1 VIITTDAS
9 PWGFGATLHLQGVLV
24 AALTDELQEDDLAR
38 FNLQKGD
45 CRGQSLWEAMAE
57 LIAARTWKDWWLGQP
72 WSLCL
77 RGDSTAALGALGKL
91 SSPSQQMNAVC
102 REMALDLAEGAYRV
116 TVLEHVEGKLNLL
129 PDCLSRL
136 CEPGSAKQRPVELVG
151 VKFTEV
157 ERRSQAWWRT
167 RLEPG

>member
-1 VIITTDAS
+1 M
-9 PWGFGATLHLQGVLV
+9 V
-24 AALTDELQEDDLAR
+24 A
-38 FNLQKGD
+38 
-45 CRGQSLWEAMAE
+45 
-57 LIAARTWKDWWLGQP
+57 
-72 WSLCL
+72 CL
-77 RGDSTAALGALGKL
+77 RGDSTAALGELGKL

-129 PDCLSRL
+129 PDCLSRF